1 MTWYFLG
8 GILLLLG
15 IVFLVYYFRKE
26 LLSLQEGF
34 QSTNE
39 LERVVM
45 CNLPENANSKV
56 CELPDDPNRL
66 PPETS
71 QETEIFNRYEEENVR
86 SPPPYKQTAQ
96 EEFNKKA
103 QLNQYD
109 YTNGPPW
116 DFDNKDQDPNV
127 VLWGFVH
134 PKCTKEIFLSGITRD
149 KYSSI
154 NNMNFDFQ
162 EKIFTYIIP
171 VFNNLEVSGEENIAM
186 FKFAEFITNFALGV
200 AVENIVNTFA
210 SGLWTGMS
218 SLLKSER
225 VFIEDNPLYHRAL
238 SERTAEYELI
248 RNRHGNWYDLNQNE
262 TIDRKIQAMEN
273 ELRVLNQSSEF
284 RNKSQQERAR
294 LIDNIK
300 ERPEY
305 LGPDYKTKL
314 NTTRKIKTGGK
325 IGGAIVAA
333 GVAGASGQPFAAL
346 GIGLML
352 GVDMAISHYQDQPLN
367 PSHNKA
373 AGGSRIQG
381 ARVGGKAATH
391 IGTNLATRVARAMMS
406 LPAFAAVPVIG
417 QFIIFFEIVWLAAVV
432 IVLPVLMSAFIPPD
446 GVCPAGYPYNAEEDV
461 VRNCGQVCWE
471 IVVNIPVIGDLL
483 NALGP
488 YLCHNTAGQARAKQY
503 YEAPLYYQDSS
514 LSIHAM
520 SDKPLIPK
528 DDPAYNDQRQYYQLV
543 GYDYDSLIAIRSI
556 NRYINMMQKAGDL
569 NRNRKAAPPIWVDF
583 SHPTMLNKM
592 AEYYYKTS
600 RRLPYTNYD
609 GSISF
614 EYISKIYGVAASTKF
629 SCDIQCEITIDT
641 LYAETG
647 VLKSRII
654 VPSNGL
660 GNTYH
665 DRRFYFF
672 VDDKDYLHNETIHG
686 NLIQYYYKMPDSSKS
701 SIANLQARD
710 ATFYSG
716 AGDWNILMNDN
727 MMRYII
733 TGCTCV
739 DYTAPQAF
747 DSTTAGY
754 AGDLVVSVSNPNTF
768 YFNPTL
774 ATDYSS
780 MDAIPNDAGCN
791 TTRGQNMY
799 SKLSSAPMK
808 YTSRKKSTTSNDEVR
823 SIMYDGMVYGK
834 DVKNNGDLFQLTI
847 ALTSDKKLTFKE
859 IDQTTNHLSL
869 KCTKSKSYTGVSTGN
884 SNSLR
889 GDGDGYNENL
899 NGIPARIR
907 AQIQGNPDSQ
917 ISFDAIIVSTT
928 TNGDFRECKFRNIS
942 NIRGN
947 FLTNNTPTTLV
958 EGVILYPSR
967 WSANSTKIWNVK
979 QTGSISPGQR
989 AGTILQG
996 IGTSIIA
1003 QAPGLGIRG
1012 QVAGGLLLT
1021 TLDATRVLDQ
1031 LACLYM
1037 DVKKQEG
1044 TYVVNG
1050 NVLTSVVNKDQ
1061 DSFLIERGPTID
1073 YSPGYIAN
1081 YNKCSNMTLTQN
1093 VCINR
1098 YNVRLAIKKYV
1109 DFFTDKRIKRI
1120 FKIRTY
1126 PDNNMCVYDV
1136 EQTGFDPINT
1146 REFEITNKIISFG
1159 INYELKQDT
1168 CSYVPLNN
1176 IILNTPT
1183 INEISPIDAPVDPR
1197 KVGYR
1202 GDSPSINI
1210 KTADC
1215 KLYSQMTCGTYK
1227 LRKQLYTQFNK
1238 IYNYNPSINPNTI
1251 NKTLKGTI
1259 QIGTRPTDGMGIA
1272 ITYGNNPSP
1281 PSNGE
1286 VILLDDPNTNY
1297 RFEGIFTNNQLTNID
1312 IIYPY
1317 TETISVVSSANL
1329 NSVPINNA
1337 LWLVTDN
1344 SVHITRSDNT
1354 NFNAVVTNYENNIA
1368 SFTPYISGV
1377 ASTINTSTITLR
1389 YNNIAT
1395 ITYPYTYTYTF
1406 PSQTFFSSN
1415 SAYTTINIT
1424 IGTAVSWLQA
1434 NMNINIILDNNTIY
1448 GNVVSYDSTTG
1459 ALTITIFNAGS
1470 YNTKN
1475 ITIQGRDTNK
1485 ITLEFSPNTIVSTS
1499 DDFAITYIT
1508 PAKTEQ
1514 ILSNN
1519 IRIQNKQID
1528 STTKRIRVDLPITNN
1543 QINNTGTILVRLIE
1557 NWSNKTYNVY
1567 TISAYGTR
1575 SVYENDP
1582 SKRICTYNTEHVY
1595 TDYNIEQKK
1604 YEQTTENKIL
1614 DFVITPSNTDPSRCL
1629 YDILYDSAPTK
1640 LFFPN
1645 VPEIGKYIEIPVPL
1659 PQPELLSMI
1668 PNCTENQ
1675 AYRDC
1680 SGIDLVTRL
1689 VDKYNSSNVDTKILK
1704 VLRAY
1709 TLKTECEYQ
1718 VEMSKQIPNSRD
1730 SIIKNEFL
1738 RFNMIPSNGCTYTY
1752 KDQANP
1758 GWILNLNQVDPYSG
1772 SPDTFAL
1779 SPPYIWPTSL
1789 VDRYRRLINQA
1800 ISMYQSMKPT
1810 WSSILEDVS
1819 QTSENRMK
1827 GIFNEIYANRTMG
1840 DCVNL
1845 TCRDNDT
1852 LTKIIRQYN
1861 YKNYPSYTPG
1871 EQYGYIQRSIIEIR
1885 RGGLGGT
1892 LTQCHIEL
1900 IEQQDYYEDYT
1911 SSPIQSD
1918 DPKMARFNTK
1928 YFLRQYQF
1936 DVEIANCAVTKV
1948 LITKDDINKNIMDIS
1963 SNPFG
1968 IQSDVSIVKFTPSN
1982 DLFNLSEFYRTEFLK
1997 NKIASKYNTTPVNN
2011 NPLKYNTITK
2021 FINAFIVSPTIC
2033 EYQIQIK
2040 RAVWSDEYRFW
2051 FDVNNIDSYISVTT
2065 DESMSSRN
2073 ILNIRENIIADIT
2086 FQLENE
2092 KYTAR
2097 GKDGKEIQLQ
2107 YMFYADLTDTKSRIK
2122 GFSSSGATKVPN
2134 TDSSG
2139 YVVAT

>member
-1 MTWYFLG
+1 MG
-8 GILLLLG
+8 GG
-15 IVFLVYYFRKE
+15 
-26 LLSLQEGF
+26 
-34 QSTNE
+34 
-39 LERVVM
+39 
-45 CNLPENANSKV
+45 
-56 CELPDDPNRL
+56 
-66 PPETS
+66 
-71 QETEIFNRYEEENVR
+71 
-86 SPPPYKQTAQ
+86 
-96 EEFNKKA
+96 
-103 QLNQYD
+103 
-109 YTNGPPW
+109 
-116 DFDNKDQDPNV
+116 
-127 VLWGFVH
+127 
-134 PKCTKEIFLSGITRD
+134 
-149 KYSSI
+149 
-154 NNMNFDFQ
+154 
-162 EKIFTYIIP
+162 
-171 VFNNLEVSGEENIAM
+171 
-186 FKFAEFITNFALGV
+186 
-200 AVENIVNTFA
+200 
-210 SGLWTGMS
+210 
-218 SLLKSER
+218 
-225 VFIEDNPLYHRAL
+225 
-238 SERTAEYELI
+238 
-248 RNRHGNWYDLNQNE
+248 
-262 TIDRKIQAMEN
+262 
-273 ELRVLNQSSEF
+273 
-284 RNKSQQERAR
+284 
-294 LIDNIK
+294 
-300 ERPEY
+300 
-305 LGPDYKTKL
+305 
-314 NTTRKIKTGGK
+314 
-325 IGGAIVAA
+325 IVAA
-333 GVAGASGQPFAAL
+333 GAAGASGQPFAGL
-346 GIGLML
+346 GIGIVL
-352 GVDMAISHYQDQPLN
+352 GVDMLFDHFQKHPLN
-367 PSHNKA
+367 PSHNVA
-373 AGGSRIQG
+373 AGGGRMAG
-381 ARVGGKAATH
+381 TRLANKAASH
-391 IGTNLATRVARAMMS
+391 IGTQLGMKIARAMQS
-406 LPAFAAVPVIG
+406 LAAFAAIPVIG
-417 QFIIFFEIVWLAAVV
+417 QIILFFEIFWLAAVV

-446 GVCPAGYPYNAEEDV
+446 GVCPAGYPYNAEEDI
-461 VRNCGQVCWE
+461 VRNCGQICWE

-488 YLCHNTAGQARAKQY
+488 YLCHNAAGQARAKQY

-514 LSIHAM
+514 LSIYAM

-528 DDPAYNDQRQYYQLV
+528 EDPAYNDQRQYYQLV

-556 NRYINMMQKAGDL
+556 NRYVNMMQKAGDL
-569 NRNRKAAPPIWVDF
+569 NKNRKAAPPIWVDF
-583 SHPTMLNKM
+583 SHPIMLNKM

-672 VDDKDYLHNETIHG
+672 MDDKDYLYNETIHG
-686 NLIQYYYKMPDSSKS
+686 NLIQYYYKMPESSKS
-701 SIANLQARD
+701 SITNLQTRD
-710 ATFYSG
+710 ASFYSG
-716 AGDWNILMNDN
+716 GGDWSILMNDN
-727 MMRYII
+727 MARYII

-754 AGDLVVSVSNPNTF
+754 AGDLVVSVSNPNSF

-780 MDAIPNDAGCN
+780 MDAIPNEMGCN
-791 TTRGQNMY
+791 TTRGQNMN

-808 YTSRKKSTTSNDEVR
+808 YTSRKKSAGAGAGADVKST
-823 SIMYDGMVYGK
+823 MYDGMLYGIR
-834 DVKNNGDLFQLTI
+834 VKNNGEAFQLTI

-859 IDQTTNHLSL
+859 VDQTTKFLSL
-869 KCTKSKSYTGVSTGN
+869 ICTKSKSHTGVSTENG
-884 SNSLR
+884 NSLR
-889 GDGDGYNENL
+889 GDGDNYNENL
-899 NGIPARIR
+899 NGIPVRVR
-907 AQIQGNPDSQ
+907 AQINTDPDSQ
-917 ISFDAIIVSTT
+917 ISFDAIIASTT
-928 TNGDFRECKFRNIS
+928 TNGDFRECKLRSIS

-958 EGVILYPSR
+958 EGIILYPSK

-979 QTGSISPGQR
+979 KTGSISPGQR

-1003 QAPGLGIRG
+1003 QAPGLGIMG
-1012 QVAGGLLLT
+1012 QFVGGALIA
-1021 TLDATRVLDQ
+1021 TLDATKILDQ

-1081 YNKCSNMTLTQN
+1081 YNKCSNISLTQN

-1109 DFFTDKRIKRI
+1109 DFFTDKRIKRV

-1126 PDNNMCVYDV
+1126 PDKNMCVYDI
-1136 EQTGFDPINT
+1136 EQTGFDTINT
-1146 REFEITNKIISFG
+1146 KEFEITNKIISFG
-1159 INYELKQDT
+1159 INYELKEDT

-1210 KTADC
+1210 KTTDC
-1215 KLYSQMTCGTYK
+1215 KLYSQMTCGTYR

-1238 IYNYNPSINPNTI
+1238 IYNYNPSISPHTI
-1251 NKTLKGTI
+1251 NKTLKGTL
-1259 QIGTRPTDGMGIA
+1259 QIGTMPTNGMAIS
-1272 ITYGNNPSP
+1272 ITYGSNPSP

-1286 VILLDDPNTNY
+1286 VILLDHPDTKY

-1317 TETISVVSSANL
+1317 IETISVVSSVNL
-1329 NSVPINNA
+1329 NSVPIYNA
-1337 LWLVTDN
+1337 LWLVTEN

-1354 NFNAVVTNYENNIA
+1354 SFNAVVTNYENNIA
-1368 SFTPYISGV
+1368 SFTPYISGIP
-1377 ASTINTSTITLR
+1377 STINTSSITLR

-1395 ITYPYTYTYTF
+1395 IIYPYTYTYTF
-1406 PSQTFFSSN
+1406 PSQMFFST
-1415 SAYTTINIT
+1415 TTINFT

-1434 NMNINIILDNNTIY
+1434 NMNVNIILDNNTIY
-1448 GNVVSYDSTTG
+1448 GNVVSYNQTTG
-1459 ALTITIFNAGS
+1459 AISINILNMGS

-1485 ITLEFSPNTIVSTS
+1485 IILEFSPNTILSIN
-1499 DDFAITYIT
+1499 DDVAITYIT
-1508 PAKTEQ
+1508 STKTEQ
-1514 ILSNN
+1514 ILSNS
-1519 IRIQNKQID
+1519 IRIQNKQLEN
-1528 STTKRIRVDLPITNN
+1528 TTRRIRVEFPITNN

-1575 SVYENDP
+1575 SVYESDA

-1604 YEQTTENKIL
+1604 YEQTPENKIL
-1614 DFVITPSNTDPSRCL
+1614 DFVITPSNTDGSRCL
-1629 YDILYDSAPTK
+1629 YDILYDSSPTK

-1659 PQPELLSMI
+1659 PQPELLSII

-1675 AYRDC
+1675 TYRDC

-1689 VDKYNSSNVDTKILK
+1689 VDKYNSSNDNTKILK

-1730 SIIKNEFL
+1730 SVIKNEFL
-1738 RFNMIPSNGCTYTY
+1738 RFNMIPSNDCTYTY
-1752 KDQANP
+1752 RDQPNP

-1772 SPDTFAL
+1772 SSDTFAL

-1840 DCVNL
+1840 DCANL

-1852 LTKIIRQYN
+1852 LTKIIMQYN

-1911 SSPIQSD
+1911 TSPIQSD

-1936 DVEIANCAVTKV
+1936 NVEIANCAVTKV
-1948 LITKDDINKNIMDIS
+1948 LLTKDEINKNIMDIS

-1982 DLFNLSEFYRTEFLK
+1982 DLFNLNGFYNISFLS
-1997 NKIASKYNTTPVNN
+1997 NIASKYNTTPVNN

-2065 DESMSSRN
+2065 DESYSTRT

-2086 FQLENE
+2086 FQLEND
-2092 KYTAR
+2092 KYIPR

-2107 YMFYADLTDTKSRIK
+2107 YMFYADLTDTRSRIK
-2122 GFSSSGATKVPN
+2122 GFLSNGATKAPN
-2134 TDSSG
+2134 TDTSG
-2139 YVVAT
+2139 YSPT